1 MAMMRRHNS
10 WPWRGK
16 LSSFRRSVPLLI
28 PEFQNQ
34 WYSTTNH
41 TMIGGQI
48 CLKIWTEVWLQI
60 CSVILTAYRLHIV
73 WQIELRHV
81 GAYQNIYVTVCPTM
95 YHHRPQHGPPEAT
108 RHWPTEPLMPS
119 DAVGVSISPSLS
131 IYLSLSIF
139 LSPSIYL
146 SLSIYLSIYLSIQLS
161 IHLSLHLPICL
172 SNCLSIYLSIS
183 LSLSL
188 YLSIHPSIYLS
199 LSLSLQDPPNRG
211 GRRHPGAS
219 PFLLHYT
226 TLHYTTLHSTTPD
239 YTTLHYITLNDTAP
253 QIDR

>member
-60 CSVILTAYRLHIV
+60 CSVILIAYRLHIV
-73 WQIELRHV
+73 WRIELRHV

-119 DAVGVSISPSLS
+119 EYLSLPLYLSISPSLSFSPPLSISPSLS
-131 IYLSLSIF
+131 IHLSIHPAIYPSI
-139 LSPSIYL
+139 SPST
-146 SLSIYLSIYLSIQLS
+146 YLSIQ
-161 IHLSLHLPICL
+161 
-172 SNCLSIYLSIS
+172 LSIYLSIS

-188 YLSIHPSIYLS
+188 YLSIHPSIHPS
-199 LSLSLQDPPNRG
+199 LSLPLSAGPPK
-211 GRRHPGAS
+211 
-219 PFLLHYT
+219 
-226 TLHYTTLHSTTPD
+226 
-239 YTTLHYITLNDTAP
+239 
-253 QIDR
+253 

>member
-16 LSSFRRSVPLLI
+16 LSSFRRSVPLII

-60 CSVILTAYRLHIV
+60 CSVILIAYTLHIV
-73 WQIELRHV
+73 WRIELRHV
-81 GAYQNIYVTVCPTM
+81 GAYQNIYVHVCPTM

-146 SLSIYLSIYLSIQLS
+146 SLSIYLSIYLSIHPAIYPS
-161 IHLSLHLPICL
+161 SLHLLICL
-172 SNCLSIYLSIS
+172 SKCLSIYLSIS

-188 YLSIHPSIYLS
+188 YLSTYLSIHPSIHPSIYLS

-219 PFLLHYT
+219 PFY
-226 TLHYTTLHSTTPD
+226 
-239 YTTLHYITLNDTAP
+239 
-253 QIDR
+253 

>member
-1 MAMMRRHNS
+1 MRRHNS

-16 LSSFRRSVPLLI
+16 LSSFRRSVPLII

-60 CSVILTAYRLHIV
+60 CSVILIAYTLHLV
-73 WQIELRHV
+73 IELRHV
-81 GAYQNIYVTVCPTM
+81 GAYQNIYVHVCPTM

-146 SLSIYLSIYLSIQLS
+146 SLSIYLSIYLSIHPAIYPSISPSTYLS
-161 IHLSLHLPICL
+161 IQ
-172 SNCLSIYLSIS
+172 LSIYLSVY
-183 LSLSL
+183 LSLSISL
-188 YLSIHPSIYLS
+188 PIYPSIHPSIHLS

-219 PFLLHYT
+219 PFYNIVTQSL
-226 TLHYTTLHSTTPD
+226 
-239 YTTLHYITLNDTAP
+239 P
-253 QIDR
+253 QITK